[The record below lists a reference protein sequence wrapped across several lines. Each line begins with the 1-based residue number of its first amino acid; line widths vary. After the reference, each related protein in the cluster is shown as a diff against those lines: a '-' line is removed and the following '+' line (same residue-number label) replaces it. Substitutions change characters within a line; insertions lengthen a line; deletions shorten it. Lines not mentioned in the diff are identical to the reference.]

1 MEKQILQ
8 GVAPEERII
17 QLRDSADK
25 VQEFSYSRELGIG
38 EVQEL
43 QSSLSQDL
51 IAVDCEDQKLKMA
64 KEIHK
69 AATKP
74 VKQEISSKLQKIR
87 SGVEEVKE
95 DVYLL
100 KDVEDNK
107 MGYYS
112 KDGNLVFERALRPD
126 EQQFSINEHLRKAQ

>member
-8 GVAPEERII
+8 STPPEERIM

-25 VQEFSYSRELGIG
+25 IQEFSYSRELGIG

-64 KEIHK
+64 KEVYK
-69 AATKP
+69 ASTKP
-74 VKQEISSKLQKIR
+74 VKEEIKSKLQKIR

-100 KDVEDNK
+100 KDVEENK